1 LCFTKY
7 QHHLRPR
14 NKDTSGYGLQ
24 MLKGYLLLDSER
36 NYANIDRKLNGDH
49 HKDGQNLQHYM
60 SDSPWESEPVFRD
73 VQQDIRA
80 MPFLQGGT
88 LNFDETA
95 DECAGTKK
103 AGASRQYLGREGKTD
118 LGQVV
123 VLGSYYKDG
132 HWLLTDAEL
141 FLPEEWFDP
150 VHKKQWGRLHIPP
163 GRAFRT
169 KVEMARQ
176 QFVRAVGQG
185 LPFTTVGYDSLY
197 GRDVAF
203 RRLAVEH
210 GKHYMA
216 CVPSD
221 SQVWLEDPAEDP
233 NAERALAKGLLPRL
247 TFEAIETRQG
257 ERGALTHEYAFLKVW
272 TQQKLPKSKDAP
284 LGYVFHPE
292 TLVVRKEHDGKT
304 SFAFSDY
311 QPDEKLPMARSR
323 AERYFVERTIQD
335 CKSELGFDELQ
346 ALKYRAL
353 MHTLALCS
361 VALLYMAGLK
371 MKLRQNQ
378 CTIEKAQ
385 VQFPDVQKLPDLSL
399 SNVKE
404 LLKATFP
411 LPTLNKKQAVNLVIE
426 HLFRRT
432 RSTQSRQKKNSS

>member
-1 LCFTKY
+1 
-7 QHHLRPR
+7 
-14 NKDTSGYGLQ
+14 

-36 NYANIDRKLNGDH
+36 TYANIDRKLNGDN
-49 HKDGQNLQHYM
+49 HKNGQNLQQYM
-60 SDSPWESEPVFRD
+60 SDSPWESEPVFKD
-73 VQQDIRA
+73 VQRDIRA
-80 MPFLQGGT
+80 AAPLHGGT

-132 HWLLTDAEL
+132 HWMLTDAEL
-141 FLPEEWFDP
+141 FLPKEWFDP
-150 VHKKQWGRLHIPP
+150 AHKKQWKRLHIPP
-163 GRAFRT
+163 GRAFKT
-169 KVEMARQ
+169 KVDIARQ

-185 LPFTTVGYDSLY
+185 LPFATVGFDSLY

-203 RRLAVEH
+203 RRLAAGH

-221 SQVWLEDPAEDP
+221 SQVWLEDPSQNP
-233 NAERALAKGLLPRL
+233 NAERALAHELVPRL
-247 TFEAIETRQG
+247 AFGAIETRHG
-257 ERGALTHEYAFLKVW
+257 ERGALRHEYAFLQVW
-272 TQQKLPKSKDAP
+272 TQQKLPKSAQAP
-284 LGYVFHPE
+284 LGYVFHRE
-292 TLVVRKEHDGKT
+292 TLVVRKEHDGKA

-311 QPDEKLPMARSR
+311 QPGQKQLMAQAR

-361 VALLYMAGLK
+361 VALLYMADLK
-371 MKLRQNQ
+371 MQLRQNQ
-378 CTIEKAQ
+378 SDIHQ
-385 VQFPDVQKLPDLSL
+385 VQEQFPDVQKLPDLSL

-411 LPTLNKKQAVNLVIE
+411 LPSLNKKQAVDLVIG

-432 RSTQSRQKKNSS
+432 RSTQSRQKKELILKNLI

>member
-1 LCFTKY
+1 
-7 QHHLRPR
+7 
-14 NKDTSGYGLQ
+14 

-36 NYANIDRKLNGDH
+36 TYANIDRKLNGDD
-49 HKDGQNLQHYM
+49 HKNGQNLQQYM
-60 SDSPWESEPVFRD
+60 SDSPWESEPVFKD
-73 VQQDIRA
+73 VHQDIRA

-141 FLPEEWFDP
+141 FLPKEWFDP
-150 VHKKQWGRLHIPP
+150 SHKKQWKRLHIPP
-163 GRAFRT
+163 GRGFKT
-169 KVEMARQ
+169 KVEIARQ
-176 QFVRAVGQG
+176 QFLRAIERE
-185 LPFTTVGYDSLY
+185 LPFANVGYDSLY

-203 RRLAVEH
+203 RRLAVKY
-210 GKHYMA
+210 GKYYMA
-216 CVPSD
+216 CIPSD
-221 SQVWLEDPAEDP
+221 SQVWLEDPAQNP
-233 NAERALAKGLLPRL
+233 AAERALAKELTPRL
-247 TFEAIETRQG
+247 AFESIETRHG
-257 ERGALTHEYAFLKVW
+257 ERGALKHEHAFLQVW
-272 TQQKLPKSKDAP
+272 TKQKLPKSADAP
-284 LGYVFHPE
+284 LGYVFHQE
-292 TLVVRKEHDGKT
+292 VLVVRKEHDGKT
-304 SFAFSDY
+304 SFAFSNC
-311 QPDEKLPMARSR
+311 PMEQKWLMAQAR

-353 MHTLALCS
+353 MHTLALCA
-361 VALLYMAGLK
+361 VALLYMADLK

-378 CTIEKAQ
+378 CTIQQAQ
-385 VQFPDVQKLPDLSL
+385 EQFPDVQKLPDLSL

-411 LPTLNKKQAVNLVIE
+411 LPSLNKKQAVDLVIE

-432 RSTQSRQKKNSS
+432 QSTQSRQKKNSS

>member
-1 LCFTKY
+1 
-7 QHHLRPR
+7 
-14 NKDTSGYGLQ
+14 
-24 MLKGYLLLDSER
+24 MLKGYLLLDTER
-36 NYANIDRKLNGDH
+36 TYANIDRKLNGDN
-49 HKDGQNLQHYM
+49 HKNGQNLQQYM
-60 SDSPWESEPVFRD
+60 SDSPWESGPVFRD
-73 VQQDIRA
+73 VQQDIGA
-80 MPFLQGGT
+80 MPFLQGGS

-103 AGASRQYLGREGKTD
+103 AGASRQYLGRQGKTD

-150 VHKKQWGRLHIPP
+150 AHKKQWKRLHIPP
-163 GRAFRT
+163 GRTFGT

-176 QFVRAVGQG
+176 QFLRAVEGG
-185 LPFTTVGYDSLY
+185 LPFSTVGFDSLY

-203 RRLAVEH
+203 RRLAAQH

-221 SQVWLEDPAEDP
+221 SQVWLEDPAKNP
-233 NAERALAKGLLPRL
+233 CAERALAHELLPRL
-247 TFEAIETRQG
+247 SFEVIETRHG
-257 ERGALTHEYAFLKVW
+257 ERGALRHEHAFAEVW
-272 TQQKLPKSKDAP
+272 TQQRLPKSPDAP
-284 LGYVFHPE
+284 LGYVFHRE

-304 SFAFSDY
+304 SFALSDY
-311 QPDEKLPMARSR
+311 LPEQKLPMAQAR

-361 VALLYMAGLK
+361 VALLYMADLK
-371 MKLRQNQ
+371 MKLRQGQ
-378 CTIEKAQ
+378 SDIREVQ
-385 VQFPDVQKLPDLSL
+385 EQFPDVQRLPDLSL

-404 LLKATFP
+404 LLKATFQ
-411 LPTLNKKQAVNLVIE
+411 LPTLNKKQAVDLVVG

-432 RSTQSRQKKNSS
+432 CSTQSRQKKNSS